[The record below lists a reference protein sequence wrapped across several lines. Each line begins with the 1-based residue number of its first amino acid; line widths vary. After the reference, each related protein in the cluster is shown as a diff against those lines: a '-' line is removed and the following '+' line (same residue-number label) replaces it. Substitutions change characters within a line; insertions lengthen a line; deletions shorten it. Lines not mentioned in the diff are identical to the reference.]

1 MDETVAEQ
9 DAGSVESS
17 PTRRRRRWPWV
28 LLVLFVALVVG
39 TRALLPL
46 AVERGTAWGSRHY
59 LGLPARIDNVDF
71 SLLDG
76 VVVLEGVSLGARPDG
91 VAPND
96 AALEPPPI
104 DPANALLHVGRI
116 QTRLTWKDLRDRTV
130 HLTELLVEAPSV
142 RVTPEPDGKI
152 DPLRHAQPLAP
163 RTAEPAPAPE
173 PPAADAPPPWK
184 IALDR
189 FDLRLP
195 NVRVLDPKGGED
207 LLEFSLETFGLTE
220 VSAQGTE
227 FALGGVDIGGPVLRV
242 RRDLVL
248 GARTLPAE
256 SAAPTAPA
264 TPATAPVAEPV
275 AATAQPAAPEAPAA
289 PAPPAAKPGFHVAKV
304 DVERAAVTWI
314 TDEGPLDVTL
324 ALHASDISADEGTRF
339 PVDLQLAI
347 GEGRMRVAGDV
358 GILPPVYTGKF
369 EWGGLPIPRL
379 LLASVPQFASWL
391 RAAKS
396 SGDLQID
403 ADPMGSKGPA
413 AMRVSGRLS
422 FDALAVSDPKGTEI
436 TLGWQQ
442 LEVVMR
448 NVYAPIPQ
456 PGKPLAATVAVLDSV
471 KLIAPEI
478 RYTRPSPQ
486 LDALL
491 GIDLSGGATVGGKK
505 STGAKPGKA
514 SEPAATKAVAAK
526 PATEK
531 ETGPAAAAPLDLA
544 IAMLQMTNGEVE
556 ALDKTVKPIA
566 RTQIRNLG
574 LEAHDVRFPATAA
587 SGIRLHA
594 TLPKT
599 AQLDVRGDLKPGNVG
614 DFTVKLKQLELPVF
628 NPYASA
634 AAGVTVEQGTASVET
649 KVKLRGAKMEIDNQ
663 LVLNKFGV
671 SMRDPESFERNFGV
685 SIDLA
690 LALLRDPQGDIKL
703 HIPVKMDEQGATI
716 AMGAVIASALKAAL
730 VGAITAPL
738 KMIGAVFGGDDKGAG
753 SFSIDPLPSV
763 AGSPELDGD
772 QQGRLEGLAQM
783 LSERPAMGLALRGR
797 VGPEDRPV
805 VAQQI
810 LVERWTSGEG
820 LPDVEE
826 ATFLARRRIGQA
838 LSKRAKGEPAE
849 LAPED
854 QALFEKYVA
863 AVAVPDERLAALAK
877 ARAERVRQLLVEKGV
892 VASRVAVGEPEAE
905 AKPGVVIGF
914 KAS

>member
-1 MDETVAEQ
+1 MGEKVAGQDEG
-9 DAGSVESS
+9 AGQSS
-17 PTRRRRRWPWV
+17 PARRRRRWPWV

-76 VVVLEGVSLGARPDG
+76 VVVLEGVSLAAQPDG

-116 QTRLTWKDLRDRTV
+116 QTRLSWKDLRDRTV
-130 HLTELLVEAPSV
+130 HLTELLIEAPSV

-163 RTAEPAPAPE
+163 QTAEPAPAPE

-195 NVRVLDPKGGED
+195 NVRVLDPQGGEN

-220 VSAQGTE
+220 MSAQGTE
-227 FALGGVDIGGPVLRV
+227 FALGGVNIGGPVLRV

-248 GARTLPAE
+248 GAKTPPAE
-256 SAAPTAPA
+256 PAAATEPAPPA
-264 TPATAPVAEPV
+264 TPAAPP
-275 AATAQPAAPEAPAA
+275 AQ
-289 PAPPAAKPGFHVAKV
+289 PAAKPGYRVAKV
-304 DVERAAVTWI
+304 DIERAAVTWI

-324 ALHASDISADEGTRF
+324 ALHASDISADEGKRF

-369 EWGGLPIPRL
+369 EWSGLPIPRL

-403 ADPMGSKGPA
+403 ADPMGAKGPA
-413 AMRVSGRLS
+413 ALRVSGRLG

-456 PGKPLAATVAVLDSV
+456 PGKPLATTVAVLDSV

-491 GIDLSGGATVGGKK
+491 GIDLSGGATAGGKK
-505 STGAKPGKA
+505 STGAKPEKA

-526 PATEK
+526 PATKK
-531 ETGPAAAAPLDLA
+531 ETGAAAAAPLDLA

-556 ALDKTVKPIA
+556 ALDKTVKPVA
-566 RTQIRNLG
+566 RTKIRNLG

-599 AQLDVRGDLKPGNVG
+599 AQLDVRGDLAPGNVG

-671 SMRDPESFERNFGV
+671 SMRDPESFERSFGV
-685 SIDLA
+685 PIDLA

-703 HIPVKMDEQGATI
+703 HIPVKMDEKGATI
-716 AMGAVIASALKAAL
+716 AIGAVIASALKAAL

-753 SFSIDPLPSV
+753 GFSIDPLPSV
-763 AGSPELDGD
+763 AGSSEIDGD
-772 QQGRLEGLAQM
+772 QQGRLAGLAQM

-820 LPDVEE
+820 LPEVEE

-838 LSKRAKGEPAE
+838 LSKRAKGESAE

-863 AVAVPDERLAALAK
+863 AVTVPDERLAALAK

>member
-1 MDETVAEQ
+1 MDERVAGQSEATVEAK
-9 DAGSVESS
+9 
-17 PTRRRRRWPWV
+17 PTRRRRRRWPWV
-28 LLVLFVALVVG
+28 LLVLFVGLVVG
-39 TRALLPL
+39 LRALLPL
-46 AVERGTAWGSRHY
+46 AVERGTAWGSRRY

-71 SLLDG
+71 SLFDG
-76 VVVLEGVSLGARPDG
+76 LVVLEGVSLAAQPDG

-104 DPANALLHVGRI
+104 DPANALIHVGRI

-130 HLTELLVEAPSV
+130 RLSELLVEAPSV

-152 DPLRHAQPLAP
+152 DPLRHAQPLVP
-163 RTAEPAPAPE
+163 PGPESAPE
-173 PPAADAPPPWK
+173 PPVADAPPPWK

-189 FDLRLP
+189 FDLRAP
-195 NVRVLDPKGGED
+195 TVRVLDPQGGEN
-207 LLEFSLETFGLTE
+207 LLDFSLETFGLTE
-220 VSAQGTE
+220 VSAQGSE
-227 FALGGVDIGGPVLRV
+227 FALGGVGITGPVLRV

-248 GARTLPAE
+248 GARTPPAE
-256 SAAPTAPA
+256 PAAPAAPATAPIAEPVAAVAQPVAPTAPA
-264 TPATAPVAEPV
+264 V
-275 AATAQPAAPEAPAA
+275 
-289 PAPPAAKPGFHVAKV
+289 PAPPAAKPGYHVARV
-304 DVERAAVTWI
+304 DVERATFTWI
-314 TDEGPLDVTL
+314 TDDGPLDVTL
-324 ALHASDISADEGTRF
+324 ALHASDISADEGKRF
-339 PVDLQLAI
+339 PLDLQLEI
-347 GEGRMRVAGDV
+347 GEGRMRIAGDV
-358 GILPPVYTGKF
+358 GILPPVYTGRF
-369 EWGGLPIPRL
+369 EWSGLPIPRL

-396 SGDLQID
+396 SGDLQLD
-403 ADPMGSKGPA
+403 ADPMGAKGTA

-448 NVYAPIPQ
+448 DVYAPLPQ
-456 PGKPLAATVAVLDSV
+456 PGKPLATTVAALDSV

-505 STGAKPGKA
+505 
-514 SEPAATKAVAAK
+514 PAAKELVAAK
-526 PATEK
+526 PEA
-531 ETGPAAAAPLDLA
+531 GPAAPLDLA
-544 IAMLQMTNGEVE
+544 IGLLQMTNGEVE
-556 ALDKTVKPIA
+556 ALDKTVKPVA
-566 RTQIRNLG
+566 RTKIRNLG

-587 SGIRLHA
+587 RGIRLHA

-614 DFTVKLKQLELPVF
+614 DFTLELKQLELPVF

-634 AAGVTVEQGTASVET
+634 AAGVTVEQGTASVKT
-649 KVKLRGAKMEIDNQ
+649 KLKLRGAKMEIDNQ
-663 LVLNKFGV
+663 LVLNNFGV
-671 SMRDPESFERNFGV
+671 SMRDPASFERNFGV
-685 SIDLA
+685 PIDLA

-703 HIPVKMDEQGATI
+703 HIPVKSDEKGATI

-730 VGAITAPL
+730 IGAITAPL
-738 KMIGAVFGGDDKGAG
+738 KMLGAVFGGGDDGPG
-753 SFSIDPLPSV
+753 GFSIDPLPSV
-763 AGSPELDGD
+763 AGSPELEGD
-772 QQGRLEGLAQM
+772 QQGRLDGLAQM
-783 LSERPAMGLALRGR
+783 LSERPTMGLALRGR

-810 LVERWTSGEG
+810 LVERWASGEG

-826 ATFLARRRIGQA
+826 ATFLARRRIGQS
-838 LSKRAKGEPAE
+838 LSRLAKGEPAE

-863 AVAVPDERLAALAK
+863 AIAVPDARLAALAK
-877 ARAERVRQLLVEKGV
+877 SRAERVRQLLVEKGV
-892 VASRVAVGEPEAE
+892 VATRVAVGETEAE